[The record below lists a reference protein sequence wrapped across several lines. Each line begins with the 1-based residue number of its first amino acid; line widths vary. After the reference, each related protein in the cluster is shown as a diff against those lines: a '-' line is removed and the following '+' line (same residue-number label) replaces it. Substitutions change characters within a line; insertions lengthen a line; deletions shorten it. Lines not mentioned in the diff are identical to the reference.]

1 MNMSLEDFKTEWLK
15 EAHITE
21 QVMNALTDESLKTAM
36 TEHHR
41 TLGQL
46 AWHLVM
52 SIQYMTMLGL
62 QFEGPSASRKSPFG
76 RRDSGQLPPDPAC
89 LSGFGAVA
97 VERGGT
103 SRYPRIRRRA
113 LDKCGIPAFY
123 PGSSSASPRTDDGAD
138 ETSRVA
144 DSRALR
150 SDLRFLDR
158 QGHGPARVEKIQ
170 ST

>member
-1 MNMSLEDFKTEWLK
+1 MNMSLEDFKTQWLK

-62 QFEGPSASRKSPFG
+62 QFEGPSREQEIPIRPPRFRTATAGSGMPFWIRCSRSG
-76 RRDSGQLPPDPAC
+76 ARRNFALPANSTESLGQMRHSCILPW
-89 LSGFGAVA
+89 FIK
-97 VERGGT
+97 
-103 SRYPRIRRRA
+103 RI
-113 LDKCGIPAFY
+113 
-123 PGSSSASPRTDDGAD
+123 TAD
-138 ETSRVA
+138 R
-144 DSRALR
+144 
-150 SDLRFLDR
+150 
-158 QGHGPARVEKIQ
+158 
-170 ST
+170 